1 MMATQITD
9 IQFIEGIIFVNGK
22 EVFKDTN
29 GKWITRTELTTYE
42 YQAFKRHLE
51 ILGEPLVSC

>member
-1 MMATQITD
+1 MAITINSEQLD
-9 IQFIEGIIFVNGK
+9 KGIILVNEK
-22 EVFKDTN
+22 AIYKDAN
-29 GKWITRTELTTYE
+29 GKWIARIELTTYE

>member
-1 MMATQITD
+1 MSVKINTS
-9 IQFIEGIIFVNGK
+9 QFNEGIIFVNGK